1 MLPRMVTRTR
11 LRAVLTALGLYTVAA
26 LIIGY
31 FGLSAYT
38 GAHGLKAKQD
48 LAQQQAN
55 LMRELER
62 VTAERKQWEHRVSLL
77 RADKL
82 DPDLLDERA
91 RAMLNYAAS
100 ARPDADRSRS
110 SARRFAALRAAA
122 GAGRDK
128 ILWQCKTLRLR
139 CALPCARFRAPP
151 ISAMGRQTSA
161 RSVPGRSM
169 AVAKTKPASK
179 PEAKPGANASKSRR
193 TRTPSRSSPRSRNFP
208 PIARCC

>member
-1 MLPRMVTRTR
+1 MVTRTR

-48 LAQQQAN
+48 LAQQQGN

-91 RAMLNYAAS
+91 RAMVNFVHPRDLIATELKAE
-100 ARPDADRSRS
+100 
-110 SARRFAALRAAA
+110 RAVIR
-122 GAGRDK
+122 GAGHSMQRTGAPFNAR
-128 ILWQCKTLRLR
+128 LEAFLR
-139 CALPCARFRAPP
+139 
-151 ISAMGRQTSA
+151 
-161 RSVPGRSM
+161 
-169 AVAKTKPASK
+169 
-179 PEAKPGANASKSRR
+179 GA
-193 TRTPSRSSPRSRNFP
+193 
-208 PIARCC
+208 